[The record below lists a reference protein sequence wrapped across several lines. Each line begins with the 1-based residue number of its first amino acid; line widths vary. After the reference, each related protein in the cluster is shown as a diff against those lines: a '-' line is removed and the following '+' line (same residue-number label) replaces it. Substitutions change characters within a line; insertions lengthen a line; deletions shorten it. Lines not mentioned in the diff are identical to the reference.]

1 MFFIMLVFKKLKNN
15 IYAFIFI
22 LIFIKKNKFK
32 SNMEILDLKRYKNEI
47 IRDKSITIEDLNA
60 VIDDY

>member
-1 MFFIMLVFKKLKNN
+1 
-15 IYAFIFI
+15 
-22 LIFIKKNKFK
+22 
-32 SNMEILDLKRYKNEI
+32 MEILDLKRYKNEI

>member
-22 LIFIKKNKFK
+22 LIFIKKNNNNQIDFY
-32 SNMEILDLKRYKNEI
+32 ILKLI
-47 IRDKSITIEDLNA
+47 A
-60 VIDDY
+60 